1 MRIVTCI
8 TRLIHGGA
16 QRIAL
21 ETAAFLT
28 ARGHDAPLWCGPETG
43 PEGSLHREAENR
55 GVRIRIF
62 PHLRRAVHP
71 WHDALALADLVHA
84 LRTERPDLLHTHSS
98 KAGILGREA
107 ARRTR
112 VPRVVHTVHGWG
124 FTPRTPGWMIAGFV
138 ALERRCAPVGPMVFV
153 NPGDREAGL
162 LRGIVPH
169 PKSRIIP
176 PGIDLAPYED
186 ETTLRETRREMRRS
200 LGLPDEAV
208 VAGFLGRLS
217 DQKAPEILL
226 DVAAATA
233 RSERELHWLVVGD
246 GPMAA
251 SLRRRA
257 GATPPLAGR
266 VHWAGLQTD
275 AHRWLA
281 AMDLLLLPSRW
292 EGTPLTLME
301 AMAAGLPVIASDLP
315 GVRWVLEGLRKEG
328 AAPGD
333 APRDARRAASEAGPE
348 VIFELPTGLLAPIAD
363 VPRFASAVER
373 LVRDPRTR
381 ATLGATARTL
391 ALERFGLDVMVER
404 LLNLYTLGAGP
415 SGARGS
421 QPAGGE
427 PPAGS

>member
-1 MRIVTCI
+1 MKIITCI
-8 TRLIHGGA
+8 TRLIRGGA

-21 ETAAFLT
+21 ETAALLT
-28 ARGHDAPLWCGPETG
+28 ACGHDAPLWCGPETG
-43 PEGSLHREAENR
+43 AEGSLHQEAADR

-71 WHDALALADLVHA
+71 WHDALALADLARA

-112 VPRVVHTVHGWG
+112 LARVVHTVHGWG
-124 FTPRTPGWMIAGFV
+124 FTPRTHGWMIAAFV

-153 NPGDREAGL
+153 NPRDREDGL
-162 LRGIVPH
+162 RSGIVPH
-169 PKSRIIP
+169 PQSRIIP
-176 PGIDLAPYED
+176 PGIDLGPYKNA
-186 ETTLRETRREMRRS
+186 TALRETGREMRRS
-200 LGLPDEAV
+200 FGLPDEAV

-226 DVAAATA
+226 DIATA
-233 RSERELHWLVVGD
+233 TALSRRELHWLVVGD
-246 GPMAA
+246 GPMAT
-251 SLRRRA
+251 SLHQQAR
-257 GATPPLAGR
+257 ATPSLAGR

-281 AMDLLLLPSRW
+281 AMDLLVLPSRW

-315 GVRWVLEGLRKEG
+315 GVRWVMEGLPEPG
-328 AAPGD
+328 TAPGD
-333 APRDARRAASEAGPE
+333 AHRGARGVASEAVLE
-348 VIFELPTGLLAPIAD
+348 VVSELPTGLLAPIDD

-373 LVRDPRTR
+373 LAGDPGARVR
-381 ATLGATARTL
+381 LGAAARTL
-391 ALERFGLDVMVER
+391 AFERFGLDAMVEK
-404 LLNLYTLGAGP
+404 LLNLYALT
-415 SGARGS
+415 R
-421 QPAGGE
+421 
-427 PPAGS
+427 